1 MAKRTSLKELEAAR
15 MSLNSSSPETV
26 DRGGGGPHRK
36 GPPRPCLGPLGF
48 GIGWGGRVLA
58 KPGQFAPH
66 TSGVCRTSLNT
77 TTSTSSFLWI
87 AVMKCASHL
96 VVCDSL

>member
-1 MAKRTSLKELEAAR
+1 MAKTTSLQEVEAAR

-26 DRGGGGPHRK
+26 DREGSGPHRK
-36 GPPRPCLGPLGF
+36 GPPRSCLGPLG
-48 GIGWGGRVLA
+48 IGRGGRVLA

-77 TTSTSSFLWI
+77 TTSTNSSLWI
-87 AVMKCASHL
+87 VVMKCVSHL
-96 VVCDSL
+96 VVSDSL

>member
-1 MAKRTSLKELEAAR
+1 M
-15 MSLNSSSPETV
+15 
-26 DRGGGGPHRK
+26 
-36 GPPRPCLGPLGF
+36 
-48 GIGWGGRVLA
+48 LA

-77 TTSTSSFLWI
+77 ATSTSSFLWI